1 MLGLPYSHP
10 ADMWSF
16 GCILSELRT
25 GRPLFPAVDENELL
39 EFFVMIIG
47 MPPSD
52 MIEKA
57 KKKARFFNPKDNS
70 LIRSKMTR
78 LKDSFE
84 GSYNLRQIVQVE
96 NDENQ
101 FIEFLEVRFLIF
113 IHYLRGASSSTQN

>member
-1 MLGLPYSHP
+1 
-10 ADMWSF
+10 MWSF

-113 IHYLRGASSSTQN
+113 ILCLRDALSSTQN

>member
-1 MLGLPYSHP
+1 
-10 ADMWSF
+10 MWSF

-113 IHYLRGASSSTQN
+113 IHYIRGASSSTQN

>member
-1 MLGLPYSHP
+1 
-10 ADMWSF
+10 
-16 GCILSELRT
+16 
-25 GRPLFPAVDENELL
+25 
-39 EFFVMIIG
+39 
-47 MPPSD
+47 
-52 MIEKA
+52 
-57 KKKARFFNPKDNS
+57 
-70 LIRSKMTR
+70 MTR